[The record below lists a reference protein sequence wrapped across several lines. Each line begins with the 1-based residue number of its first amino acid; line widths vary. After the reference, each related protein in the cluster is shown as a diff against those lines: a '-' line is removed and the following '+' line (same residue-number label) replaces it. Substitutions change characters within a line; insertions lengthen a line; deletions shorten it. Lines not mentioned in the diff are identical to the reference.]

1 MDPVSTL
8 AAHSADGGA
17 ALATPA
23 TEPDEPARVLLPMPV
38 YVRSVSRTISGAILM
53 LSILSGVGTSAYLL
67 SDDASKLIELLPV
80 AAQKLRDSIRTIP
93 GRPDS
98 PLATVQKAA
107 TELEQAAEETT
118 HGPPVSRGVQRV
130 QIEKP
135 KFDVK
140 DHLWSGTLGL
150 FDDLKP
156 VGEFLGA

>member
-1 MDPVSTL
+1 LGRISIALHTIL
-8 AAHSADGGA
+8 GSAFSFAPND
-17 ALATPA
+17 
-23 TEPDEPARVLLPMPV
+23 
-38 YVRSVSRTISGAILM
+38 
-53 LSILSGVGTSAYLL
+53 
-67 SDDASKLIELLPV
+67 
-80 AAQKLRDSIRTIP
+80 IRTIP